1 MAEDFKKNRKI
12 QIQIKVSWKPKW
24 EKTINGSEKPAF
36 EALHEPSKY
45 FLYQTWASKRIFKV
59 QAF

>member
-1 MAEDFKKNRKI
+1 MAEDFKKNET
-12 QIQIKVSWKPKW
+12 QIKVAWKPKW
-24 EKTINGSEKPAF
+24 AETINGSEKPAF

-45 FLYQTWASKRIFKV
+45 LLYQTWGSKRIFIA